1 MAVSRGKPAYR
12 PKRTSRDRDSHIGT
26 LRNVWR
32 LLRLDVG
39 RADDL
44 APLVDVLGNEIAEVG
59 GRTRKGYRS
68 KFGKPVLDLG
78 VGDHRIYFTMKLFED
93 SSLRVPGCDDAVP
106 AIRLVAGH
114 EVANSRDV
122 RQGVLTLCTSY
133 GQCAQT
139 ACLDISDSGRY
150 RTK

>member
-1 MAVSRGKPAYR
+1 MG
-12 PKRTSRDRDSHIGT
+12 GT
-26 LRNVWR
+26 RSVEGGTCHAAETRALWQ

-44 APLVDVLGNEIAEVG
+44 APLVDVFGNEFAEVG
-59 GRTRKGYRS
+59 GRTHKDCRS

-78 VGDHRIYFTMKLFED
+78 IGDHRIYFTMKPVD
-93 SSLRVPGCDDAVP
+93 DGGRRVPGRDNAIP

-114 EVANSRDV
+114 EVANCRDIG
-122 RQGVLTLCTSY
+122 QGVLTLCAGY